1 MTTVDMNEIIKNII
15 LEITKIA
22 AENNNSI
29 SYERVIGI
37 CKKHELAEDI
47 LNKIIDELSVAGI
60 NLEMNEEI
68 EDDSAAYEVSIEE
81 ELNNLDDSDAYS
93 DEYEDEDEDDNI
105 DKYAGLSTGKFSNS
119 ILRDYINMIGKYPL
133 LTPEQEKD
141 LFTRYNNG
149 EKQVYN
155 TIINSNLRLVLSVAQ
170 KYSYNPDS
178 IMDLIQEG
186 SLGLMKAV
194 EKFDV
199 TRGYKFSTYAIWWI
213 RQSITRYKADTDETI
228 RIPVHTYETIN
239 KIRRAKNKLTKQLL
253 REPDFEELSA
263 ETGFSVEKIK
273 DTFEHM
279 YKMESFDRPVMNDD
293 GDSDTSLGE
302 LIADPSSL
310 GTAAELENDE
320 LRTELFKAMSNL
332 REKEQQVLILRFGLL
347 DGRART
353 LEEIGKEFNI
363 TRERV
368 RQIESKALGK
378 LRLPRY
384 SKTLRVYMEGSRA

>member
-1 MTTVDMNEIIKNII
+1 MTTITVDEIIKNII
-15 LEITKIA
+15 LEITNIA

-29 SYERVIGI
+29 SYENVVGI
-37 CKKHELAEDI
+37 CKKHELTEDV
-47 LNKIIDELSVAGI
+47 LNKIIDGLCVAGI

-68 EDDSAAYEVSIEE
+68 EDDSAAYATDIEE
-81 ELNNLDDSDAYS
+81 ELDSLDDSDAYS
-93 DEYEDEDEDDNI
+93 EEYEDDDAG
-105 DKYAGLSTGKFSNS
+105 KYAGLSTGKFSNS

-133 LTPEQEKD
+133 LTPEQERD

-149 EKQVYN
+149 DKQVYN
-155 TIINSNLRLVLSVAQ
+155 TIVNSNLRLVLSIAQ
-170 KYSYNPDS
+170 KYSYNPDG

-186 SLGLMKAV
+186 SIGLMKAV

-239 KIRRAKNKLTKQLL
+239 KIRRAKNKLTKELL
-253 REPDFEELSA
+253 REPNFEEISA

-310 GTAAELENDE
+310 GTNAELENGE
-320 LRTELFKAMSNL
+320 LRAELFKAMSNL
-332 REKEQQVLILRFGLL
+332 KEKEQQVLILRFGLM

-353 LEEIGKEFNI
+353 LEEVGKEFNV
-363 TRERV
+363 TRERI
-368 RQIESKALGK
+368 RQIESRALSK

-384 SKTLRVYMEGSRA
+384 SKTLRIYMEGNRA